1 LLWLILFHQHQLTA
15 QSKELF
21 FENYTSQNGL
31 SQNSCFAIA
40 QDANGF
46 MWFGTQDG
54 LNRFDGKEFRTF
66 LPQNEFGK
74 KLPSNYISSLFYD
87 THKNLLWVGTIRGAC
102 IYHPVRDSLV
112 AITELFPSATLL
124 QTVPVKKIISFS
136 KNEYWFVT
144 HNNGLLLLNTQTGAV
159 HSFFNDEANRAKVNS
174 IVLHKGQLIVG
185 VLQHLYHV
193 NKVNGNY
200 QVQPLMQQH
209 SFPEI
214 RELYSYRDAL
224 WIGTLTKGCYF
235 IQDSDSSIHS
245 FNTTSVGIGCFATDR
260 AGNLWIGTRGNGLF
274 RYDPNTQTIQTAT
287 YNKYDNRTIGKNFVL
302 CLLPDRQNIM
312 WCGLS
317 GGGVAKYDPLK
328 YQFTSFSNEPVNAA
342 SLPDN
347 MIFDIYKSAAG
358 QYYIGTQ
365 NKGLVQWNKN
375 TNSFHA
381 YPELSTFDVACN
393 TVYDMT
399 EDNAENLWIAS
410 WGGLL
415 QLNRDR
421 KQVSFYD
428 DKDLLTSKK
437 LYVVHKLK
445 NADSLFITG
454 ENGPVFFSLKDKQWK
469 PCTDSLLQKNAYIGR
484 YIYEDDNHVLWICT
498 TGAGLVQ
505 FDYSKGQFQIIEPVR
520 KYSAYARYL
529 LRDGHLF
536 WLATD
541 NGIVLY
547 DVNKKAVVKHI
558 TINQANASNVCYAI
572 QKDAKGFF
580 WVSTNSG
587 LYKINGHT
595 YNIQNYD
602 LGNGLSF
609 LEYNTACI
617 LTEADGTLLFGGVGG
632 ITAFNPSQLKENV
645 FSPDPLITGMQV
657 NGSPWPFQASSE
669 TEQEMT
675 FNHRQNFI
683 TLQFAVNNFSNHNK
697 NQFAYR
703 LPGLNDQW
711 IYCGNN
717 NTVNYN
723 SLPPGHYRFQLRAA
737 NSDGKWSKS
746 KTILAF
752 TIRPPWWQTWWFRI
766 SALLT
771 IGGIIT
777 WLVRRRVRNIRHEAE
792 LKHRIAET
800 EMMALR
806 AQMNPHFIFNC
817 INSIDALILS
827 NDKYHATMYLNKFAK
842 LLRNILD
849 SSKQNMVTLTKD
861 LETLQ
866 LYIDLEQLREENKFT
881 VHIEAE
887 DVLLQ
892 DDFKVPPLIVQ
903 PYVENAIIHGLKP
916 RADNNGRLLIKVSK
930 QQDHIEYVIEDNGV
944 GRHATHHGMRKE
956 VSYGM
961 QMSRDRVKFFN
972 NEEDASVV
980 VTDLKNNGEP
990 AGTKVQVLLKIQ

>member
-1 LLWLILFHQHQLTA
+1 LLGLICFYHYQLHA

-40 QDANGF
+40 QDDHGF

-66 LPQNEFGK
+66 LPQNGLGK
-74 KLPSNYISSLFYD
+74 KLPSNYISSLFFD
-87 THKNLLWVGTIRGAC
+87 KQKDLLWVGTIRGTC

-112 AITELFPSATLL
+112 AIYELFPSAALL
-124 QTVPVKKIISFS
+124 HTIPVKKIISFS
-136 KNEYWFVT
+136 KDEYWFVT
-144 HNNGLLLLNTQTGAV
+144 HNNGLLLLNTQNGTVQA
-159 HSFFNDEANRAKVNS
+159 FFNDEENRAKVNS
-174 IVLHKGQLIVG
+174 IVLHKGKLIVG
-185 VLQHLYHV
+185 VLQHLYYL
-193 NKVNGNY
+193 NKANGHY

-209 SFPEI
+209 DFPEI

-235 IQDSDSSIHS
+235 IQDGDTSIHS
-245 FNTTSVGIGCFATDR
+245 FYTTTAGIGCFATDT
-260 AGNLWIGTRGNGLF
+260 AGNLWIGTRGNGLL
-274 RYDPNTQTIQTAT
+274 RYDPLTQTMQTAT

-302 CLLPDRQNIM
+302 FLLRDRQNIM

-328 YQFTSFSNEPVNAA
+328 YQFTNFSNEPVNAA

-347 MIFDIYKSAAG
+347 MIFNMYKSEAG

-365 NKGLVQWNKN
+365 NKGLVTWNK
-375 TNSFHA
+375 TTKSFRT
-381 YPELSTFDVACN
+381 YPELSKFDVACN
-393 TVYDMT
+393 TVYDVT
-399 EDNAENLWIAS
+399 EGNTHNLWIAS

-415 QLNRDR
+415 QLN
-421 KQVSFYD
+421 KEANHFSFYD
-428 DKDLLTSKK
+428 DKNQIAKK
-437 LYVVHKLK
+437 LYVVHKLR

-484 YIYEDDNHVLWICT
+484 YIYEDDNQVLWICT

-505 FDYSKGQFQIIEPVR
+505 FDYRKGAFRIIEPVR

-547 DVNKKAVVKHI
+547 DVNKQIVVKHI
-558 TINQANASNVCYAI
+558 TVNQANASNVCYAI
-572 QKDAKGFF
+572 QKDARGSF

-587 LYKINGHT
+587 LYKIDPAT
-595 YNIQNYD
+595 YSAQNYD

-609 LEYNTACI
+609 LEYNTACV
-617 LTEADGTLLFGGVGG
+617 LAEADGTLLFGGVGG
-632 ITAFNPSQLKENV
+632 ITAFNPTLLKENV
-645 FSPDPLITGMQV
+645 FSPDPLITGLQV
-657 NGSPWPFQASSE
+657 NGNPWSFQSP
-669 TEQEMT
+669 TEHVQELT

-697 NQFAYR
+697 NQFSYR
-703 LPGLNDQW
+703 MRGLNDQW

-717 NTVNYN
+717 NTVSYT

-737 NSDGKWSKS
+737 NSDGKWSNGITTLAL
-746 KTILAF
+746 TIL
-752 TIRPPWWQTWWFRI
+752 PPWWQAWWFRV
-766 SALLT
+766 SALIT
-771 IGGIIT
+771 IGGILT
-777 WLVRRRVRNIRHEAE
+777 WLMRRRVSTIRHEAD
-792 LKHRIAET
+792 LKHRIVET

-849 SSKQNMVTLTKD
+849 SSKQNMVTLAKD

-881 VHIEAE
+881 AHIEAE

-903 PYVENAIIHGLKP
+903 PYVENAIIHGLKH

-930 QQDHIEYVIEDNGV
+930 RQDHIEYMIEDNGV
-944 GRHATHHGMRKE
+944 GRSASKNGMRKGA
-956 VSYGM
+956 SYGM
-961 QMSRDRVKFFN
+961 QMSGDRVKYFN
-972 NEEDASVV
+972 NEENASVV
-980 VTDLKNNGEP
+980 VTDLKKDGEP